1 MSDAVLIAIAT
12 VVGGLVSGFFV
23 WLTMRAQKAPDLHE
37 SANKTVETIGEAYAA
52 TLKALEGQISMLTGR
67 IGQMNDHIGELEEDI
82 VALKADVTTL
92 TEALLKAGQPLPELA
107 GKPTPRRRKAAA
119 CHASE

>member
-1 MSDAVLIAIAT
+1 MSDSVLVAIAT

-37 SANKTVETIGEAYAA
+37 SANKTVETIGEAYAL

-67 IGQMNDHIGELEEDI
+67 IAAMNEHIGNLEEDI
-82 VALKADVTTL
+82 TSLTADVNAL
-92 TEALLKAGQPLPELA
+92 TAALLAAGQPLPELA
-107 GKPTPRRRKAAA
+107 AKRPVRRRKPPA
-119 CHASE
+119 CTVSE